1 MAVLIGGRW
10 KVDQT
15 VRQVGEHGE
24 IVAVSTVAVGIQ
36 LRCGDGN
43 HTQNV
48 SLVDPRGQR
57 GADRCA
63 QVIEYRLTRFEHFKQ
78 YVGDGHLVAVGGC
91 GVGESE
97 TEPLPVGLGSN

>member
-36 LRCGDGN
+36 LKCGDGN
-43 HTQNV
+43 HAQYV
-48 SLVDPRGQR
+48 SLTDP
-57 GADRCA
+57 
-63 QVIEYRLTRFEHFKQ
+63 
-78 YVGDGHLVAVGGC
+78 
-91 GVGESE
+91 
-97 TEPLPVGLGSN
+97 